1 MQAVLLTMCAVA
13 AADAVPESCVLR
25 TAEALRRARAD
36 LPVMAEAADAAAAR
50 LADGG
55 KLYASGQPSMV
66 SELCGRAGGLMLIQ
80 RLGSAVPQEGDVVLF
95 SRPNDDEI
103 PPALLSSGALVIV
116 LGSNPADGVRFAFLN
131 YSQETG
137 VSPTLANAIPG
148 WLFTGELIAAL
159 TRLGKM
165 PVVYES
171 IGAYGGYPRIER
183 YQKKG
188 VFWHE
193 EHAVPPI
200 QAGEIGARFI
210 ETVTAFLER
219 VEREQRPLLEQTA
232 RWAADA
238 KRNGHQLIMYS
249 MGHLFPAE
257 VQDTAIGEVF
267 ESAVWQSGF
276 MQQALP
282 DHTYAEGDVLIHIGY
297 QHPPYRLLDRARPA
311 GARVAYVDVM
321 RHRDYANDPGV
332 IWIDPMW
339 PWADGCVEIE
349 GYDVPALPASG
360 IVNGAIAWEIHRLTQ
375 VLLDS
380 AASGKG
386 E

>member
-1 MQAVLLTMCAVA
+1 MHAVLLTICAVVA
-13 AADAVPESCVLR
+13 GNAVPESYVLR
-25 TAEALRRARAD
+25 TVEALCSARAD
-36 LPVMAEAADAAAAR
+36 LPARGGAADVAAAR

-55 KLYASGQPSMV
+55 KLYATGQPSMV

-80 RLGSAVPQEGDVVLF
+80 RLGSAVPAEGDVVLF

-103 PPALLSSGALVIV
+103 PRALLSSGALAVVFGNGPI
-116 LGSNPADGVRFAFLN
+116 DGVQFVFPNRAG
-131 YSQETG
+131 QTG
-137 VSPTLANAIPG
+137 ISPTLANAVPG

-171 IGAYGGYPRIER
+171 IGTYGGYPRIER

-200 QAGEIGARFI
+200 QAGEMGARFI
-210 ETVTAFLER
+210 DTVAAILER
-219 VEREQRPLLEQTA
+219 VEREQRPMLEQTA

-238 KRNGHQLIMYS
+238 KRNGHRLAMYS

-257 VQDTAIGEVF
+257 VQDTAIGKLF
-267 ESAVWQSGF
+267 ESAVWPSGF
-276 MQQALP
+276 MQHAVP
-282 DHTYAEGDVLIHIGY
+282 DHAYTEGDVLVHIGY
-297 QHPPYRLLDRARPA
+297 QHPPYRLLDRARPT

-321 RHRDYANDPGV
+321 CHRDYTNDPDV

-339 PWADGCVEIE
+339 PWADGCVAIE
-349 GYDVPALPASG
+349 AYDAPALPASG
-360 IVNGAIAWEIHRLTQ
+360 IVNGAIAWEIWRLTT
-375 VLLDS
+375 S
-380 AASGKG
+380 FAGNS
-386 E
+386 